1 MDPAAAPDRPIHSS
15 ERYRFD
21 DVLVDTVA
29 HTLTRDGQPQLL
41 EPKAFAVLLILL
53 RRAGELRW
61 VRDQLLDAVWGH
73 RHVCQRC

>member
-21 DVLVDTVA
+21 DVLVDAVA

-53 RRAGELRW
+53 RQAGEL
-61 VRDQLLDAVWGH
+61 VGRDQLLDAVWGH
-73 RHVCQRC
+73 RHVTRGC